1 MVVFSGI
8 QQILSHVRQMYSAFQ
23 SWFAAIDWTLITDVM
38 PIPIAGMFVI
48 VLALSGI
55 GLIKKFTI
63 LG

>member
-1 MVVFSGI
+1 MVIYSGI
-8 QQILSHVRQMYSAFQ
+8 QSIFAHVRQLYTAYQ
-23 SWFAAIDWTLITDVM
+23 AWFSAIDWAPITDAM